1 LSKEENMADFEMYFS
16 DKEREE
22 AKKKASITPLVCG
35 TPTEQEAE
43 EAFEKLFE
51 DIWRKNR

>member
-1 LSKEENMADFEMYFS
+1 MADFEMYFS

-22 AKKKASITPLVCG
+22 AEAKKKANITPLVCG